1 LVLDYIPL
9 VSYSKDLTLNKK
21 EIVLNQVGLNKVRY
35 MHPQDKRYPDYIA
48 DQIRK
53 GTTTCAL
60 TCKDGIVMAA
70 DTRASAGLFIADRH
84 VMKIQ
89 KVDKHLAM
97 TIAGG
102 VADAQN
108 LVDTMRYNSNIY
120 RFQNKELIPVKSAA
134 RLCSNVLF
142 NQRFFPYYVQIIMG
156 GYTSE
161 EGSKIYNIDLFGSMT
176 TEKFISTGSGSPVA
190 YGYLESEFK
199 DNMGVDEAYKVA
211 MQAIA
216 AAIRRNAGTGD
227 NINVVII
234 DNNGY
239 RELAKEEKAAV
250 GVVF

>member
-1 LVLDYIPL
+1 
-9 VSYSKDLTLNKK
+9 
-21 EIVLNQVGLNKVRY
+21 
-35 MHPQDKRYPDYIA
+35 MHPQDNRYPEYIA
-48 DQIRK
+48 DQIKK

-60 TCKDGIVMAA
+60 TCKDGVVLAA

-89 KVDKHLAM
+89 KVDGHLAM

-108 LVDTMRYNSNIY
+108 LVDTMRYNANIF
-120 RFQNKELIPVKSAA
+120 RLANREVMPVKSAA
-134 RLCSNVLF
+134 RLCSNILF
-142 NQRFFPYYVQIIMG
+142 NNRYFPYYVQIIMA
-156 GYTSE
+156 GYTKE
-161 EGSKIYNIDLFGSMT
+161 EGGRIYNIDLFGSLT

-199 DNMGVDEAYKVA
+199 EGMSVNEAYKVA
-211 MQAIA
+211 MHAIA

-227 NINVVII
+227 SINVAII
-234 DNNGY
+234 DKDGY
-239 RELAKEEKAAV
+239 RELSKEQKAAV

>member
-1 LVLDYIPL
+1 MPQGEY
-9 VSYSKDLTLNKK
+9 KTNRQ
-21 EIVLNQVGLNKVRY
+21 IVLNQVRLQSTQY
-35 MHPQDKRYPDYIA
+35 MHPQDNRYPDYIA
-48 DQIRK
+48 DQIKK

-60 TCKDGIVMAA
+60 TCKDGVVLAA

-89 KVDKHLAM
+89 KVDQHLAM

-108 LVDTMRYNSNIY
+108 LVDTMRYNANLY
-120 RFQNKELIPVKSAA
+120 RFQSKELLPVKSAA
-134 RLCSNVLF
+134 RLCSNILF
-142 NQRFFPYYVQIIMG
+142 NQRYFPYYVQIIMA
-156 GYTSE
+156 GYTQD
-161 EGSKIYNIDLFGSMT
+161 EGSRIYNIDLFGSLT

-199 DNMGVDEAYKVA
+199 DNMSVNDAYKVA

-227 NINVVII
+227 SINVVII
-234 DNNGY
+234 DKNGY
-239 RELAKEEKAAV
+239 REMSKEEKAAV